1 MGMMDVTG
9 AALVRVPKD
18 LSAASVETL
27 MVDLYA
33 AFDAPSDVVLFV
45 GSSSGTFC
53 EGRTVAAGLVE
64 PYEARA
70 FASVLAS
77 LLDSPKP
84 TLAFVDGAA
93 MGEGLGLAAACDWIV
108 ATDRATF
115 GLPDLQWGVM
125 PAMIWPIITT
135 RLSEGV
141 ARRWTISGHSRVAS
155 EAEAAG
161 LIDGL
166 IDSDDP
172 VPALDHTIEML
183 RRADRDAL
191 RTFRHWIFEMREASI
206 DTALARGASVTTQMI
221 RTRRPAFADS

>member
-1 MGMMDVTG
+1 MNITG
-9 AALVRVPKD
+9 AAVVRVPAE

-33 AFDAPSDVVLFV
+33 AFDASSDVVLFA
-45 GSSSGTFC
+45 GASAGTFC
-53 EGRTVAAGLVE
+53 AGRTMMSGLVE

-93 MGEGLGLAAACDWIV
+93 MGEGLGLAAACDWVV
-108 ATDRATF
+108 ATEQATF

-141 ARRWTISGHSRVAS
+141 ARRWTVSGHSRVAA

-166 IDSDDP
+166 IDGDDP
-172 VPALDHTIEML
+172 GPALDHTIEML
-183 RRADRDAL
+183 RRADREAL
-191 RTFRHWIFEMREASI
+191 RTFRHWIFEMREAPI
-206 DTALARGASVTTQMI
+206 DTALARGASVTTRMI